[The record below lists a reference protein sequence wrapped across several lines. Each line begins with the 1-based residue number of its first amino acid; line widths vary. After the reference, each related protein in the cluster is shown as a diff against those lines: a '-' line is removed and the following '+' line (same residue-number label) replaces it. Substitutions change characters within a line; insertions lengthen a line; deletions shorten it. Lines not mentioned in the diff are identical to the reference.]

1 MTQTVSHWAL
11 NSTHS
16 LTHSLTYKQYNGF
29 IRYITV
35 YLTAV
40 TVKYLIARSF
50 MTHVSLCV
58 LRTHYI

>member
-11 NSTHS
+11 NS
-16 LTHSLTYKQYNGF
+16 THSLTYKQYNGF

-40 TVKYLIARSF
+40 TVKYLIVRSF
-50 MTHVSLCV
+50 MSHVSLCV